1 MLGLVCAGVVLLL
14 VQVSLLTIFMRHFY
28 LIMHHQRFEL
38 LISTANVEDRNK
50 PLQEPTYSV
59 DVEKRDAVVAAFKVR

>member
-14 VQVSLLTIFMRHFY
+14 VLVSLPTIFIRHLYLTMR
-28 LIMHHQRFEL
+28 QRFEL
-38 LISTANVEDRNK
+38 LTSTTKVEDRSK

-59 DVEKRDAVVAAFKVR
+59 DVEKRDAVVAAFKVRN